1 MNSDFLLTKQ
11 NISIGL
17 IWLFHVSGVIG
28 IIYGDSLWFVKAT
41 PLNLSLSFILLI
53 INTKLNKKA
62 FYLVIACFLIGML
75 AEIIGVKY
83 GFLFG
88 NYSYGEAL
96 GVKIMEVPLTMGLVW
111 CILIFITGFIA
122 QYFTDS
128 LLARIFTGVVL
139 MLFLDLLI
147 ESVAPRLDFW
157 TFESGLASFHNY
169 LGWTIVATPLQ
180 WAFHY
185 FKIKIK
191 GPFPIHLFLLQ
202 VLFFLILLLKL
213 NTLEL

>member
-1 MNSDFLLTKQ
+1 MNSDSLLTKQ

-17 IWLFHVSGVIG
+17 IWLFHVSGMIG
-28 IIYGDSLWFVKAT
+28 IIYGDALWFVKAT

-53 INTKLNKKA
+53 LNTKLNKKV
-62 FYLVIACFLIGML
+62 FYLVIACFFTGML

-96 GVKIMEVPLTMGLVW
+96 GIKIMGVPITIGLNW

-139 MLFLDLLI
+139 MLFLDLVM
-147 ESVAPRLDFW
+147 EPVAPKLDFW
-157 TFESGLASFHNY
+157 TFERLS
-169 LGWTIVATPLQ
+169 V
-180 WAFHY
+180 
-185 FKIKIK
+185 
-191 GPFPIHLFLLQ
+191 
-202 VLFFLILLLKL
+202 
-213 NTLEL
+213 

>member
-1 MNSDFLLTKQ
+1 MNSNSLLTKQ

-17 IWLFHVSGVIG
+17 IWLFHVSGMIG
-28 IIYGDSLWFVKAT
+28 IIYGDALWFVKAT

-53 INTKLNKKA
+53 LNTKLNKKV
-62 FYLVIACFLIGML
+62 FYLVIACFFTGML

-96 GVKIMEVPLTMGLVW
+96 GIKIMGVPITIGLNW

-128 LLARIFTGVVL
+128 FWAKIFIGVGL
-139 MLFLDLLI
+139 MLFLDLVMEPI
-147 ESVAPRLDFW
+147 APKLDFW
-157 TFESGLASFHNY
+157 TFQGGIASFHNY
-169 LGWTIVATPLQ
+169 VGWTLVAIPLQ
-180 WAFHY
+180 CAFHY
-185 FKIKIK
+185 FKVNIK

-202 VLFFLILLLKL
+202 ILFFLILLLKL
-213 NTLEL
+213 NTLGL